1 MAENLV
7 VVESPSKA
15 KTIGKF
21 LGKKYKVVASVG
33 HLRDL
38 PKSRLAV
45 DIDHDFAPQYMNIR
59 GKAEIINEL
68 KKEAKAASR
77 VILATD
83 PDREGEAI
91 SWHLSYL
98 LGIDPETPCRITFN
112 EVTKGAVQ
120 EALKNPR
127 PVDQQL
133 VDAYQARR
141 VLDRIVG
148 YKISP
153 VLWKKVKKG
162 LSAGRVQ
169 SVATRLI
176 CDREDEIEAFDP
188 KEYWSIALTL
198 LKTGEKAGTKK
209 NRFIANFYGTENKR
223 IPLRSEADTV
233 PVLEAVR
240 THEPQVDR
248 VTETE
253 KRQMPAPPFTTSTL
267 QQDASRK
274 LNFKTSRTMLVAQQ
288 LYEGINVGKSGITGL
303 VTYIRTDSVRI
314 SDEAASAAADYIREN
329 YGNEFLPARKRT
341 LKNRNSAQD
350 AHEAIRP
357 AHMDLPPEMIRDKL
371 TPDQYKLYKLIY
383 DRFVA
388 SQMADAV
395 YTLTNVSVRVGEYIF
410 RASGRTVKF
419 AGYTS
424 LYENS
429 PDEPEDESFNKSLPV
444 LEEGEVLR
452 TGECKPEQHFTQP
465 PSRYT
470 EASLV
475 KTLEEFG
482 IGRPSTFASIISTI
496 QQRGYVGTEKRCLY
510 PTELGRI
517 VNEIMKGSFA
527 DIVDVEFTAHVES
540 DLDAIAQ
547 GTKPW
552 VEVMRS
558 FYTGF
563 EQDVE
568 KAEKELEHVKIEP
581 KVSDVPCEKCGRM
594 MVYRKSKFGE
604 FLACPG
610 FPECRNTKPIV
621 EEVGVSCP
629 ECGHPLIYRRSKSGR
644 KYVACSHYPEC
655 RFSSLN
661 VPTGGRCPQCG
672 AWLQRVV
679 RRGYSFVGCS
689 NKECGYREK

>member
-45 DIDHDFAPQYMNIR
+45 DIDHDFEPQYMNIR
-59 GKAEIINEL
+59 GKAEVINEL
-68 KKEAKAASR
+68 KKEARNASH
-77 VILATD
+77 VLLATD

-98 LGIDPETPCRITFN
+98 LGIDPATPCRITFN
-112 EVTKGAVQ
+112 EVTKNAVL
-120 EALKNPR
+120 EAIKHPR
-127 PVDQQL
+127 PVDEQL
-133 VDAYQARR
+133 VNAYQARR

-188 KEYWSIALTL
+188 QEYWSISLALSKNGG
-198 LKTGEKAGTKK
+198 KTGAKGKSFTAK
-209 NRFIANFYGTENKR
+209 FYGTESKK
-223 IPLRSEADTV
+223 IPLKSEADTK

-240 THEPQVDR
+240 TNEPYVSQVK
-248 VTETE
+248 ETE

-274 LNFKTSRTMLVAQQ
+274 LNFKTSKTMMVAQQ

-303 VTYIRTDSVRI
+303 VTYIRTDSVRV
-314 SDEAASAAADYIREN
+314 SEEAAAAAAEYIKDR
-329 YGNEFLPARKRT
+329 YGKEYLPARKRT
-341 LKNRNSAQD
+341 LKNKNSAQD

-357 AHMDLPPEMIRDKL
+357 AHMDLPPEAIQEML
-371 TPDQYKLYKLIY
+371 TADQYKLYKLIY
-383 DRFVA
+383 ERFVA

-395 YTLTNVSVRVGEYIF
+395 YNVCNVSVRMGDYVF
-410 RASGRTVKF
+410 KASGRTVKF
-419 AGYTS
+419 SGYTS
-424 LYENS
+424 LYENVF
-429 PDEPEDESFNKSLPV
+429 DEPADEDFNKSLPK
-444 LEEGEVLR
+444 LEEGEKLIA
-452 TGECKPEQHFTQP
+452 GECKPEQHFTQP
-465 PSRYT
+465 PARYN
-470 EASLV
+470 EATLV
-475 KTLEEFG
+475 RTLEEFG
-482 IGRPSTFASIISTI
+482 IGRPSTFATIISTI
-496 QQRGYVGTEKRCLY
+496 QQRGYVGTEKKSLY

-517 VNEIMKGSFA
+517 VNEIMKGSFS
-527 DIVDVEFTAHVES
+527 DVVDVEFTAHVES

-547 GTKPW
+547 GEKGW
-552 VEVMRS
+552 VNVMRD

-563 EQDVE
+563 AVDVE
-568 KAEKELEHVKIEP
+568 KAERELEHVKIEP

-610 FPECRNTKPIV
+610 FPECRNTKSIV
-621 EEVGVSCP
+621 EEVGVACP
-629 ECGHPLIYRRSKSGR
+629 DCAHPLIYRRSKSGR
-644 KYVACSHYPEC
+644 KYVACSNYPAC
-655 RFSSLN
+655 RFTSLN
-661 VPTGGRCPQCG
+661 IPTGERCPGCG
-672 AWLQRVV
+672 AHLERIT
-679 RRGYSFVGCS
+679 RRGYSFVACS
-689 NKECGYREK
+689 NKDCSYKQK